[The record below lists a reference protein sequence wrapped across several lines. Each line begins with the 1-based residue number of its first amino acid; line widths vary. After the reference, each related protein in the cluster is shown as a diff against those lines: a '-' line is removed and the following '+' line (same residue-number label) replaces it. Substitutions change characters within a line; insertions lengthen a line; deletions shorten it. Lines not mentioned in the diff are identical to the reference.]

1 MQGELL
7 PYQNNLLTINKLN
20 NKYTPDTPTQHVLPE
35 ALSAKQANKKHHTMV
50 TFVGLLLE
58 FLSRIMSSLSETIR
72 EGAELYEKT
81 GAN

>member
-1 MQGELL
+1 LL

-20 NKYTPDTPTQHVLPE
+20 NKYTLCASVQHLLPE
-35 ALSAKQANKKHHTMV
+35 ALSAKQASKNHHIMM

-58 FLSRIMSSLSETIR
+58 FLSRIMGSLNETIR

-81 GAN
+81 GIN

>member
-20 NKYTPDTPTQHVLPE
+20 NKYTLDALVQHLPPK
-35 ALSAKQANKKHHTMV
+35 ALSAKQANKNHRTMA
-50 TFVGLLLE
+50 TLVGLLLE
-58 FLSRIMSSLSETIR
+58 FLSRIMNSLNETIR

-81 GAN
+81 VAN